1 MAAVTI
7 RNLPDEVLRALKQRA
22 ALHQRSAEAEM
33 RAILAE
39 AVSPQERVRL
49 GTTLSQLSRSAGITD
64 AEVDAIESVRDRTP
78 AIPINME

>member
-7 RNLPDEVLRALKQRA
+7 RNLPDEVHRALKQRA
-22 ALHQRSAEAEM
+22 AQHQRSAEAEM

-39 AVSPQERVRL
+39 AVRPQERVRL
-49 GTTLSQLSRSAGITD
+49 GTALSQLSRSLGITD

-78 AIPINME
+78 AVPINIE

>member
-7 RNLPDEVLRALKQRA
+7 RNLPDEVHRALKQRA

-39 AVSPQERVRL
+39 AVRPQERVRL
-49 GTTLSQLSRSAGITD
+49 GTALSQLSRSLGITD
-64 AEVDAIESVRDRTP
+64 AEVDAIESIRDRTP
-78 AIPINME
+78 AVPINIE

>member
-7 RNLPDEVLRALKQRA
+7 RNVPDEVHRALKQRA
-22 ALHQRSAEAEM
+22 AQHQRSAEAEM

-39 AVSPQERVRL
+39 AVRPQERVRL
-49 GTTLSQLSRSAGITD
+49 GTALSQLSRSLGITD

-78 AIPINME
+78 AVPINIE